1 MNTNN
6 KKLDV
11 TDLEIYRIS
20 YKLMMEIHKLTLS
33 YPKIEQFSGI
43 ADQIRRSSK
52 SITANIVEG
61 YAKQTFYKNE
71 FKKMLVYAIGSTDE
85 TILWIRVSKD
95 LGYIDEKISNKLI
108 KEYKILVKRL
118 SVFTSSINK

>member
-11 TDLEIYRIS
+11 TDLEIYKSS
-20 YKLMMEIHKLTLS
+20 YTLMLEIHNLTLS

-43 ADQIRRSSK
+43 ASQLRRSSK
-52 SITANIVEG
+52 SIVANLVEG
-61 YAKQTFYKNE
+61 YAKQRFYKDE
-71 FKKMLVYAIGSTDE
+71 FKKMLVYSIGSTDE

-95 LGYIDEKISNKLI
+95 LGYIDELTSNRLI
-108 KEYKILVKRL
+108 KEYKILVRRL
-118 SVFTSSINK
+118 SVFTSNIK